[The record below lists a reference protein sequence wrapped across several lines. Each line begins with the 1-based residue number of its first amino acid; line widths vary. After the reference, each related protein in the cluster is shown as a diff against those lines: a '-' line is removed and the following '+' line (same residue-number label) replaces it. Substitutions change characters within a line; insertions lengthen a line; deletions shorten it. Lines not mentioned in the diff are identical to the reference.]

1 MCRIYMLKMVILMKE
16 VKELMEEVK
25 EDLNKWIDSP

>member
-1 MCRIYMLKMVILMKE
+1 MLKMVKLMKE

>member
-1 MCRIYMLKMVILMKE
+1 MCRIYMLKMVKLMKE

>member
-16 VKELMEEVK
+16 VKELMQEVK